1 MSVKGSRRVIYAA
14 LAGNSLIA
22 VTKYMAAAFTGSS
35 AMFSEAIHSTVDTGN
50 QALLLYGLGRAD
62 QKADKSHPFGYAQEV
77 YFWAFMVAILIF
89 SVGAGVSLYEGF
101 HKVRHPMPITDAYV
115 NYMVL
120 GLAMIFEGFAWLMAF
135 REFNTRRGRR
145 SFFQA
150 MQETKDPSVLTVLL
164 EDTAAMIGLVV
175 AFAGIFLGQVLAMP
189 VLDGVA
195 SIIIGL
201 ILAMTALLLA
211 VETKSLLIGEAASP
225 ELLERVERILAS
237 QSTIVRV
244 NEVLTMH
251 LGPADVLVTLSLDF
265 SDNMGSRDVE
275 ATITLIE
282 SQIKRAHPEVS
293 RVFVE
298 AQSWRDH
305 QLMSSQDRI

>member
-1 MSVKGSRRVIYAA
+1 
-14 LAGNSLIA
+14 
-22 VTKYMAAAFTGSS
+22 
-35 AMFSEAIHSTVDTGN
+35 
-50 QALLLYGLGRAD
+50 
-62 QKADKSHPFGYAQEV
+62 
-77 YFWAFMVAILIF
+77 
-89 SVGAGVSLYEGF
+89 
-101 HKVRHPMPITDAYV
+101 
-115 NYMVL
+115 
-120 GLAMIFEGFAWLMAF
+120 
-135 REFNTRRGRR
+135 
-145 SFFQA
+145 
-150 MQETKDPSVLTVLL
+150 
-164 EDTAAMIGLVV
+164 VV
-175 AFAGIFLGQVLAMP
+175 AFAGIFLGQVFAMP

-201 ILAMTALLLA
+201 ILAMAALLLA
-211 VETKSLLIGEAASP
+211 VETKSLLIGEAAAP

-265 SDNMGSRDVE
+265 SDAMGSRDVE

-305 QLMSSQDRI
+305 QLMSQ